1 MITFTNL
8 LRKIRR
14 ALDYICLNNLRV
26 DGMEHL
32 IAGILVV
39 SMAQWFFSV
48 WTAIALTLFILV
60 GKEIIYDKWLRQGV
74 PEWRDVFWG
83 AVGMVLGL
91 MWKKSHHKFWYIKNY
106 AFLCGERHNIIIFG
120 KISRTDFV
128 QDIKNPSKVAERKQS
143 ATSMPCVCCDVHT
156 YGGFLFITIR

>member
-1 MITFTNL
+1 MGKFTNF

-39 SMAQWFFSV
+39 SMAQWFLSV

-60 GKEIIYDKWLRQGV
+60 GKEIVYDKWLRQGV

-91 MWKKSHHKFWYIKNY
+91 I
-106 AFLCGERHNIIIFG
+106 
-120 KISRTDFV
+120 
-128 QDIKNPSKVAERKQS
+128 
-143 ATSMPCVCCDVHT
+143 
-156 YGGFLFITIR
+156 

>member
-1 MITFTNL
+1 MGKFTNF

-60 GKEIIYDKWLRQGV
+60 GKEIVYDKWLRQGV

-91 MWKKSHHKFWYIKNY
+91 IKKKITPQSFYI
-106 AFLCGERHNIIIFG
+106 
-120 KISRTDFV
+120 
-128 QDIKNPSKVAERKQS
+128 SKVIIYFVVSKLNS
-143 ATSMPCVCCDVHT
+143 GTSRIHR
-156 YGGFLFITIR
+156 LFFVPIYNVYLITKDILHRVGM

>member
-1 MITFTNL
+1 MGKFTNL
-8 LRKIRR
+8 LRKTKR

-39 SMAQWFFSV
+39 SVSQWFFSV

-60 GKEIIYDKWLRQGV
+60 GKEIVYDKWLRQGV

-91 MWKKSHHKFWYIKNY
+91 I
-106 AFLCGERHNIIIFG
+106 
-120 KISRTDFV
+120 
-128 QDIKNPSKVAERKQS
+128 
-143 ATSMPCVCCDVHT
+143 
-156 YGGFLFITIR
+156 

>member
-1 MITFTNL
+1 MGKFTNF

-14 ALDYICLNNLRV
+14 ALDYICLNNLRI

-91 MWKKSHHKFWYIKNY
+91 ILKKITPQSFYISK
-106 AFLCGERHNIIIFG
+106 IIIY
-120 KISRTDFV
+120 FV
-128 QDIKNPSKVAERKQS
+128 VPNNSKVL
-143 ATSMPCVCCDVHT
+143 
-156 YGGFLFITIR
+156 FLRRARL